1 MTAGTARRLISLRSA
16 PRPRSALVAFHTRH
30 KLELL
35 ARSPVHYA
43 ALGRLVA
50 AAGPRASEWWPTY
63 AAGFREALAVPATRA
78 RHVNVLQ
85 HLAGYFRRRL
95 PADDRHAL
103 GRLIEDYERGLVPLR
118 LPKDLVARQARRCGL
133 DYVLAQT
140 YLQPRS
146 CGTGET

>member
-1 MTAGTARRLISLRSA
+1 MT
-16 PRPRSALVAFHTRH
+16 PRTRSALVAFHTRH

-35 ARSPVHYA
+35 ARSPVQYA

-50 AAGPRASEWWPTY
+50 AAGPRASEWWPVY

-85 HLAGYFRRRL
+85 HLAGHFRRRL
-95 PADDRHAL
+95 PAADRHAL
-103 GRLIEDYERGLVPLR
+103 GRLIEDYARGLVPLR
-118 LPKDLVARQARRCGL
+118 LPRELIVRQARRCQL

-140 YLQPRS
+140 YLDPRS
-146 CGTGET
+146 WGGGA